1 MDTNDTITLRFL
13 AEPTDVNFRGNVH
26 GGTVMKWI
34 DQVGYSCA
42 VAWSGSYCVTVHVG
56 AIKFFRPVK
65 IGSLVELT
73 AKIIHTGRTSMHIW
87 IEVKSGTLESRNL
100 NKTTSCFISFVS
112 VDEAG
117 KPIPV
122 KQFEP
127 ATEKD
132 KKMEQFAINMV
143 ASDKQM
149 VDEIEQLFG

>member
-1 MDTNDTITLRFL
+1 MENNGIMTLRFL

-42 VAWSGSYCVTVHVG
+42 VQWSGSYCVTVHVG

-87 IEVKSGTLESRNL
+87 IEVKSGTLESGTL
-100 NKTTSCFISFVS
+100 NRTTSCFISFVS
-112 VDEAG
+112 VDENG

-127 ATEKD
+127 ISEKD
-132 KKMEQFAINMV
+132 KKMEQFAKNMID
-143 ASDKQM
+143 SDKKL
-149 VDEIEQLFG
+149 VDEIENLF